1 MQPFDDMLPEERA
14 PQYEELITLLQQA
27 YHSPMPVVT
36 TKQAQ
41 ILSRVQ
47 ARLMETDP
55 GTSLTE
61 DMPVPANGRLAPPL
75 SKPEGRAGK
84 QRPGGQFFR
93 LLNAL
98 AAVLVVGLII
108 ASALVLF
115 THRSPK
121 VGSSTRT
128 VSAALPFQP
137 LPSGCFFLPQ
147 QDSKQYCP
155 HDPFTRLN
163 ISKDIPGYTITLKQ
177 AYADANQVLIEYTAT
192 KAANHQPAD
201 VYLGSFST
209 LRTQN
214 GITLR
219 EGGSSGYS
227 SVSVQIF
234 NFEPA
239 TIMPTASTRTLSL
252 HLIIHGMNAPV
263 ASSKPFRPVTFDF
276 SLPFH
281 SSRAVI
287 MQQTVTVAGK
297 SVTLTQGVATP
308 SETRFYLY
316 SRDVPLDQGNNFS
329 LMDNG
334 RNVNGIDGSVGG
346 ITNQDGYLTNPPNQP
361 ITTEIVDFEP
371 LFESHA
377 VGVLTVNAP
386 PGSHAGPWTFHFTV
400 Q

>member
-61 DMPVPANGRLAPPL
+61 DMPLPANGRLGSPP
-75 SKPEGRAGK
+75 SKPEAQTGT
-84 QRPGGQFFR
+84 QRPGRQFVR

-121 VGSSTRT
+121 VGSSTLT

-137 LPSGCFFLPQ
+137 LPSDCFFFQMQLAVRH
-147 QDSKQYCP
+147 CP
-155 HDPFTRLN
+155 HDPFTRLDVV
-163 ISKDIPGYTITLKQ
+163 SRDTAGYTIALKQ
-177 AYADANQVLIEYTAT
+177 GYADANQVLIEYTVT
-192 KAANHQPAD
+192 KEANHQPTSTA
-201 VYLGSFST
+201 YLEAT
-209 LRTQN
+209 LQTQN

-219 EGGSSGYS
+219 GGT
-227 SVSVQIF
+227 SVGSPLLGVMGF
-234 NFEPA
+234 DFEPA

-386 PGSHAGPWTFHFTV
+386 PGSHAGPWIFHFTV

>member
-1 MQPFDDMLPEERA
+1 MQPFDDMLPEERE

-27 YHSPMPVVT
+27 YHSPIPVVT

-61 DMPVPANGRLAPPL
+61 DMPLPADGRLAPPL

-84 QRPGGQFFR
+84 QRPGGQFVR

-115 THRSPK
+115 THRSPR

-128 VSAALPFQP
+128 VSAPPSFQP
-137 LPSGCFFLPQ
+137 LPSDCFFFQMQLAVRH
-147 QDSKQYCP
+147 CP
-155 HDPFTRLN
+155 HDPFTRLDVV
-163 ISKDIPGYTITLKQ
+163 SRDTAGYTIALKQ
-177 AYADANQVLIEYTAT
+177 GYADANQVLIEYTVT
-192 KAANHQPAD
+192 KEANHQPTSTA
-201 VYLGSFST
+201 YLEAT
-209 LRTQN
+209 LQTQN

-219 EGGSSGYS
+219 GGA
-227 SVSVQIF
+227 SVGSPLLGVMGF
-234 NFEPA
+234 DFEPA
-239 TIMPTASTRTLSL
+239 TIMPTESTKTLSL
-252 HLIIHGMNAPV
+252 RLLIHGINAPV
-263 ASSKPFRPVTFDF
+263 ASPKPFRPVTFDF

-281 SSRAVI
+281 ASRAII

-329 LMDNG
+329 LTDNG

-346 ITNQDGYLTNPPNQP
+346 ITNQDGYTTYDSNLSN
-361 ITTEIVDFEP
+361 TTEIVDFEP

-377 VGVLTVNAP
+377 VGVLTVSAP
-386 PGSHAGPWTFHFTV
+386 PGSHGGPWIFHFTV

>member
-14 PQYEELITLLQQA
+14 PQYKELITLLQQA

-61 DMPVPANGRLAPPL
+61 DMPLPADGGLGSPP
-75 SKPEGRAGK
+75 SKPEAQTGK
-84 QRPGGQFFR
+84 QRPGRQFVR

-98 AAVLVVGLII
+98 AAVLVVGFII

-115 THRSPK
+115 THRPPDG
-121 VGSSTRT
+121 GSAPNA
-128 VSAALPFQP
+128 SAPPSFQP
-137 LPSGCFFLPQ
+137 LPSDCFFFQMQLAVRH
-147 QDSKQYCP
+147 CP
-155 HDPFTRLN
+155 HDPFTRLDVV
-163 ISKDIPGYTITLKQ
+163 SRDTAGYTIALKQ
-177 AYADANQVLIEYTAT
+177 GYADANQVLIEYTVT
-192 KAANHQPAD
+192 KEANHQPTSTA
-201 VYLGSFST
+201 YLEAT
-209 LRTQN
+209 LQTQN

-219 EGGSSGYS
+219 GGT
-227 SVSVQIF
+227 SVGSPLLGVMGF
-234 NFEPA
+234 DFEPA

-281 SSRAVI
+281 ASRAVI

-297 SVTLTQGVATP
+297 SITLTQGVATP

-316 SRDVPLDQGNNFS
+316 SSDVQLDQGNDFS
-329 LMDNG
+329 LTDNG

-346 ITNQDGYLTNPPNQP
+346 ITNQDGYTTYDSNLSN
-361 ITTEIVDFEP
+361 TTEIEDFDA

-377 VGVLTVNAP
+377 VGVLTVSAP
-386 PGSHAGPWTFHFTV
+386 PGSHGGPWIFHFTI